1 MKYEVFICYKNY
13 SADDLSIRL
22 REALLD
28 NGIDAF
34 VDRLDIP
41 TRYQAQEKWERY
53 RDEAICN
60 CDTFLMIVTVGFG
73 SSPQI
78 IKEIKLAGE
87 NHKDIMCFR
96 WSKLKP
102 ELMINLGD
110 RILNTKDIQQIE
122 FCTSADLVRQFFDYY
137 ERPKA
142 KSQQNSQIASVTHS
156 QEKAKE
162 ISSTVEISRPVSY
175 EITQSIGNT
184 SAQRVLPDV
193 GFNIQNWSEDCLKA
207 WVKVRVLLGGRDL
220 GLIKGSKRNEKY
232 LGYYNGETVWNLNPY
247 YGVFGH
253 FTLPHECV
261 DSSENL
267 TLIVNTTFETTSGR
281 KIEYLPIAWTY
292 DRKTNSWFIE
302 PTTF

>member
-13 SADDLSIRL
+13 SADDLALRL

-34 VDRLDIP
+34 VDKLDIP

-73 SSPQI
+73 TSPQI

-87 NHKDIMCFR
+87 NHKDIMCLR
-96 WSKLKP
+96 WSKLKS
-102 ELMINLGD
+102 ELIINLGD

-122 FCTSADLVRQFFDYY
+122 FCTAADLVRQFFDYY
-137 ERPKA
+137 VRPRT
-142 KSQQNSQIASVTHS
+142 KSQQAIQIRSVNHY
-156 QEKAKE
+156 QEKLKE
-162 ISSTVEISRPVSY
+162 ISKPVSY
-175 EITQSIGNT
+175 EITQSIGHT
-184 SAQRVLPDV
+184 SAQRILPDV
-193 GFNIQNWSEDCLKA
+193 GFNIQNWSDDCLKA
-207 WVKVRVLLGGRDL
+207 WVKVRVMLGERDL
-220 GLIKGSKRNEKY
+220 GLIKGSKRGEKY

-253 FTLPHECV
+253 FTLPNECV
-261 DSSENL
+261 DNNENL
-267 TLIVNTTFETTSGR
+267 TLIVNTTFETASGR

-292 DRKTNSWFIE
+292 NRKTNNWIIE
-302 PTTF
+302 PTSF